1 MNVQYS
7 EESSI
12 KQNRQRSNT
21 KKKEQKRKFEIAEYH
36 KSRELVNYVWKQ
48 LKVFKYN
55 VTHSGLSFYDGYTS
69 WHMVTVSLFYCGC
82 LIVAVQAT
90 AICCSQE
97 GLECTYMQ
105 AGPSGNGR
113 EDRIEVSC
121 PDMTTA
127 VGK

>member
-1 MNVQYS
+1 
-7 EESSI
+7 
-12 KQNRQRSNT
+12 
-21 KKKEQKRKFEIAEYH
+21 
-36 KSRELVNYVWKQ
+36 
-48 LKVFKYN
+48 
-55 VTHSGLSFYDGYTS
+55 
-69 WHMVTVSLFYCGC
+69 MVTDSEFYCGC
-82 LIVAVQAT
+82 FIVAVQAT

-97 GLECTYMQ
+97 GFECTYMQ